1 VCIEENGMRKVVFL
15 VLTLLSLAG
24 CSVTFEAGIERTPAA
39 TATSTA
45 AASRLE
51 PTLEAL
57 RSENQRLIAALTAQP
72 RPATA
77 TPPPP
82 DLGRIAYVQGGDIW
96 IKSLPDGQPAR
107 LTNDGRN
114 SEPRWSPSGRWLAFR
129 KDRTVILQEECDMP
143 KPQREFCRESV
154 WQEQLWLVE
163 TSQDTGEAAPSTLRQ
178 LNEGLT
184 VKAFAWSPVCD
195 RLAYVD
201 AFGSLRAVD
210 GGSGRESELLS
221 KPRSDAVGA
230 IVWSPDGASIGF
242 EYSRNRAGAEGP
254 ERGLWKISS
263 GGGEPSPLYIAA
275 TGQSEPRLA
284 AWSPTGRSLL
294 FWQDDGQSAISADG
308 APLFSVPAAG
318 DAAPASEPARLDSA
332 PTLLFTDFLAPAP
345 AGSIPGSGE
354 WVAVVAGAGAATW
367 QDKQVVVARAMPQAG
382 DSPEI
387 SPLTPE
393 DEAAISPAWSP
404 DGAWLAYSAM
414 PERAGL
420 ELDEAVPPELMQ
432 RRIWVSAAGASS
444 RRRLTDSPG
453 YRDEFPLWSGDGRT
467 LLFARLDA
475 AGRASLWIVPAAGG
489 TPQQMVGEITPAPD
503 PLGDFGHIS
512 WLQFFDWTRG
522 SAG

>member
-1 VCIEENGMRKVVFL
+1 MRKVAFL
-15 VLTLLSLAG
+15 ILTLLSLAG

-39 TATSTA
+39 TPTSTRA
-45 AASRLE
+45 PDRLQ

-72 RPATA
+72 GPATA

-96 IKSLPDGQPAR
+96 VKSLPAGQPAR
-107 LTNDGRN
+107 LTSDGRN

-129 KDRTVILQEECDMP
+129 KDRTVILQEDCDMP

-163 TSQDTGEAAPSTLRQ
+163 TSQGTGEAALKTLRQ

-201 AFGSLRAVD
+201 AFGSLRVVD
-210 GGSGRESELLS
+210 GDSGRTSALLS
-221 KPRSDAVGA
+221 KPRSDVVGA
-230 IVWSPDGASIGF
+230 IAWSPDGASIAF
-242 EYSRNRAGAEGP
+242 EYARSRAGAEGP
-254 ERGLWKISS
+254 EHGLWRISPD
-263 GGGEPSPLYIAA
+263 GGEPSPLYIGA
-275 TGQSEPRLA
+275 TAGQSEPRLA
-284 AWSPTGRSLL
+284 AWSPTGRGLL
-294 FWQDDGQSAISADG
+294 FWQDDGQPAISADG
-308 APLFSVPAAG
+308 APLFGIAVGG
-318 DAAPASEPARLDSA
+318 DAAPAGEPARVDTA
-332 PTLLFTDFLAPAP
+332 PTLLHAGFLAPAP
-345 AGSIPGSGE
+345 AGSLPGAGE

-367 QDKQVVVARAMPQAG
+367 QDKQIVLTRALPQAG
-382 DSPEI
+382 NSPELSLI
-387 SPLTPE
+387 TPD
-393 DEAAISPAWSP
+393 DEAATSPAWSP

-432 RRIWVSAAGASS
+432 RRIWVRAAGAST
-444 RRRLTDSPG
+444 RRKLTDSPG
-453 YRDEFPLWSGDGRT
+453 YRDEFPLWSRDGST

-489 TPQQMVGEITPAPD
+489 PPQQMVGEITPAPD
-503 PLGDFGHIS
+503 PLGAFGHIS
-512 WLQFFDWTRG
+512 WPQFFDWTRG
-522 SAG
+522 SAP

>member
-1 VCIEENGMRKVVFL
+1 MRKVVLLIL
-15 VLTLLSLAG
+15 VLLSLSG
-24 CSVTFEAGIERTPAA
+24 CGVTFEAGIERTPAV
-39 TATSTA
+39 TATYTPA
-45 AASRLE
+45 ADRLQ

-57 RSENQRLIAALTAQP
+57 RIENQRLSAALTAQP
-72 RPATA
+72 VPATA

-96 IKSLPDGQPAR
+96 VKSLPDGQPAR
-107 LTNDGRN
+107 LTSDGRN

-129 KDRTVILQEECDMP
+129 KNRTVILQEDCDMP
-143 KPQREFCRESV
+143 KPQREFCSAPV

-163 TSQDTGEAAPSTLRQ
+163 TSQGTGEAALKTLRQ

-201 AFGSLRAVD
+201 SSGSLQMVD
-210 GGSGRESELLS
+210 GDSGRATALLS
-221 KPRSDAVGA
+221 QPRSDVVGA
-230 IVWSPDGASIGF
+230 IAWSPDGATIAF
-242 EYSRNRAGAEGP
+242 EYARSRAGADRP
-254 ERGLWKISS
+254 EAGLWIISS

-275 TGQSEPRLA
+275 ATGQSEPRLA
-284 AWSPTGRSLL
+284 GWSPTGRTLL
-294 FWQDDGQSAISADG
+294 FWQDDKQPAISADG
-308 APLFSVPAAG
+308 APLFSIAVGGDAVPAPEPVRLG
-318 DAAPASEPARLDSA
+318 IAA
-332 PTLLFTDFLAPAP
+332 TLLHADFLAPAP
-345 AGSIPGSGE
+345 AGSVAGSGGL
-354 WVAVVAGAGAATW
+354 VAVVAGTGAATW
-367 QDKQVVVARAMPQAG
+367 QDKQVVLTSAMPQPG
-382 DSPEI
+382 SPPEV
-387 SPLTPE
+387 SLLTGE
-393 DEAAISPAWSP
+393 DVAASSPAWSP

-414 PERAGL
+414 PDRAGL
-420 ELDEAVPPELMQ
+420 ELDETVPPELMQ
-432 RRIWVSAAGASS
+432 RRIWVSAAGAGS

-512 WLQFFDWTRG
+512 WPQFFDWTRG